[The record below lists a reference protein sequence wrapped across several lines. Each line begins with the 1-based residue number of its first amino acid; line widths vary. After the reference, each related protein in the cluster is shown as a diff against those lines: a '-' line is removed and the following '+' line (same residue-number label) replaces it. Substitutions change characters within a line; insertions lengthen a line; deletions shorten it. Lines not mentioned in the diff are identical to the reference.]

1 MWRLVWIWHVS
12 KFYLP
17 LQIQSTF
24 YWHLPWDFGRAEM
37 MIVMI
42 GWKKNHFFSVLSHSS
57 SRTYTTN
64 IGKIHFASLKNCG
77 KWSMAIYHIY
87 KKKLHN
93 YVILLLRWLQTLF
106 IQLPFNG
113 LDMSTLG
120 YDGSSSHCSVHWWY
134 HTFDVLLLWAKPQD
148 RKEDGEVRKKSSSR
162 SPSNG
167 HTQF

>member
-1 MWRLVWIWHVS
+1 MCSIGLYACTCHISETYCVFLHPCWKQVDAHFSIILFSGTFSVLCCSAERELVMIGWTFAKFLKLLVGLLYMWFINKEKRSHMLMWRLVWIWHVS

-77 KWSMAIYHIY
+77 KWSMAIYHI
-87 KKKLHN
+87 L
-93 YVILLLRWLQTLF
+93 
-106 IQLPFNG
+106 
-113 LDMSTLG
+113 
-120 YDGSSSHCSVHWWY
+120 
-134 HTFDVLLLWAKPQD
+134 
-148 RKEDGEVRKKSSSR
+148 
-162 SPSNG
+162 
-167 HTQF
+167 